1 MNTHY
6 IRNPFSLL
14 ITTIFSLLVSISV
27 NANDAPIAIAI
38 HGGAGTILKSNM
50 TPELEIQYREKL
62 TQALKAGYQALQQ
75 GQSSIQAVEQ
85 AIIVLENSPLFNA
98 GRGAVYTHNKTNEL
112 DASIMDGKTLNA
124 GAVAGVTTVK
134 NPILLAS
141 EVMSNSKHVMLS
153 GKGAEAFAK
162 QQNLMLVAPDYFYT
176 PRRWQQIEKIL
187 KEKTSA
193 PKQSSKK
200 YQSEAHDKYNHF
212 TAQQSHQ
219 WPDDKKF
226 GTVGAAALDKM
237 GNLAAGTST
246 GGMTNKKF
254 GRIGDSPI
262 IGAGTYADN
271 SVCAISSTGHGEY
284 FIRAAVAHDI
294 CARAK
299 YKKISLQ
306 AAADEVIQ
314 GKLVEMKGEGGI
326 VGLDPQGKPVFSFN
340 SKGMYRGYID
350 SNGKVY
356 IGIFSQESN

>member
-1 MNTHY
+1 MNIHY
-6 IRNPFSLL
+6 LRKPVGRIILA
-14 ITTIFSLLVSISV
+14 IFTLLVSISV
-27 NANDAPIAIAI
+27 NANNSPIAIAI

-50 TPELEIQYREKL
+50 TPELEKAYRENL
-62 TQALKAGYQALQQ
+62 EQALKAGYQALQQ

-98 GRGAVYTHNKTNEL
+98 GRGAVYTHDKTNEL

-141 EVMSNSKHVMLS
+141 KIMTNSKHVMLS

-162 QQNLMLVAPDYFYT
+162 EQNLPLVSPDYFYT

-187 KEKTSA
+187 NKKTPA
-193 PKQSSKK
+193 LKQSSKD
-200 YQSEAHDKYNHF
+200 YQSVEQNKDTEL

-226 GTVGAAALDKM
+226 GTVGAVALDKM

-271 SVCAISSTGHGEY
+271 SVCAISATGHGEY

-314 GKLVEMKGEGGI
+314 EKLVKMKGEGGI
-326 VGLDPQGKPVFSFN
+326 VGIDPKGIPVFSFN

-350 SNGKVY
+350 KDGKVY
-356 IGIFSQESN
+356 TGIFSQEHN